1 VKQNTIPYIKH
12 LLLLAIVML
21 WHPLHGRGESG
32 MPAFI
37 DGNISSANESPV
49 TWHGEGQ
56 EVPGVLSPSGEK
68 IFVHT
73 DREIYIAGENLWFK
87 VYLLDAQSGRPTSTS
102 NLAYVEIL
110 NSENRPVMQ
119 KRIILE
125 EGCGPGEAVLPD
137 TLSSGSYLLR
147 AYTGAMKNFMPDG
160 CFMKRIKIYNAL
172 RTEAYPGSTGSG
184 EYTDGVPA
192 ANTGTDARQEMGRP
206 AASEDTPARHND
218 DRPTSTSEIRT
229 PQYSDIPAAGKVQ
242 VDMTAPNSCGT
253 REKVTLEFDFTDI
266 GSASAV
272 PARLS
277 LTVAPATGTHGPDIA
292 DVVTQ
297 VSPGKSMPAGTP
309 GYDFE
314 KEYHFIHGRLF
325 NRNTQM
331 PDSGKYLFLSIP
343 GKNAVFFYSRTDAD
357 GRFSFSVP
365 ADRVIRE
372 LIIQPEVVNPDNT
385 IRIESSFSGEYPAS
399 GPVSGIPP
407 PGSPKL
413 VSLMKVNYQVNRI
426 YETENA
432 IPPPE
437 LQPAEK
443 TVKSFYGFPDI
454 SLDLDDFIRLPVM
467 TEVFYELVPGVT
479 LREKRAGYEITVAD
493 PYYDVVYEQ
502 PPITFIDGVVVSDP
516 AVIAAFDP
524 DHVERIDVIRDRYVV
539 GDYLF
544 FGLVNVITYDGDYS
558 RVSLPDHAVRL
569 PYRVADPVRLFSS
582 PDYSTAESKRDR
594 TPDFRNTLC
603 WEPSVTPSADGKYRV
618 EFWSSD
624 VPGDYEINLQGI
636 TGDGNPVSFRK
647 VFTID

>member
-1 VKQNTIPYIKH
+1 MRRLHGERNEHKTHILGRRSKLRDVKQPTIPYIRH
-12 LLLLAIVML
+12 LLLVVICLLVL
-21 WHPLHGRGESG
+21 PLEGRGESG
-32 MPAFI
+32 MPPFNE
-37 DGNISSANESPV
+37 GNVPSGIEWTA
-49 TWHGEGQ
+49 TCCGEGR
-56 EVPGVLSPSGEK
+56 EIPGVLSPSGEK

-73 DREIYIAGENLWFK
+73 DREVYIAGENIWFK
-87 VYLLDAQSGRPTSTS
+87 VYLLDAQSGRLISTS

-125 EGCGPGEAVLPD
+125 EGCGPGEALLPD

-160 CFMKRIKIYNAL
+160 CFMKRINIYNAL
-172 RTEAYPGSTGSG
+172 RTEAYPG
-184 EYTDGVPA
+184 P
-192 ANTGTDARQEMGRP
+192 TGTGEQTAGERTANSGTATRQEIGKP
-206 AASEDTPARHND
+206 ASGN
-218 DRPTSTSEIRT
+218 
-229 PQYSDIPAAGKVQ
+229 VQ
-242 VDMTAPNSCGT
+242 VEMESPDSCGT
-253 REKVTLEFDFTDI
+253 REKVILEFDVTDN
-266 GSASAV
+266 GPVSAGA
-272 PARLS
+272 ARLS
-277 LTVAPATGTHGPDIA
+277 IAVAPSTGSHGPDIA

-297 VSPGKSMPAGTP
+297 VLPKESMPAETP
-309 GYDFE
+309 DYYFE
-314 KEYHFIHGRLF
+314 KEYHFIQGRLF

-331 PDSGKYLFLSIP
+331 PDSGRYLFLSIP

-357 GRFSFSVP
+357 GRFHFSVP
-365 ADRVIRE
+365 ADRVTRE

-385 IRIESSFSGEYPAS
+385 IRIESSFSEEYFLFRPA
-399 GPVSGIPP
+399 GGTLPDGAL
-407 PGSPKL
+407 KQ

-426 YETENA
+426 YETENYA
-432 IPPPE
+432 PSPE
-437 LQPAEK
+437 PQSAAKP
-443 TVKSFYGFPDI
+443 VKSFYGIPDI
-454 SLDLDDFIRLPVM
+454 SLNLNDFIRLPVM

-479 LREKRAGYEITVAD
+479 LRERRAGYEITVAD

-516 AVIAAFDP
+516 AVIAGLDP

-569 PYRVADPVRLFSS
+569 PYRVADPVRRFFS
-582 PDYSTAESKRDR
+582 PGYSTEERKRDR
-594 TPDFRNTLC
+594 TPDFRNTLF
-603 WEPSVTPSADGKYRV
+603 WEPSVTNSVDGKYRV

-636 TGDGNPVSFRK
+636 TGDGHPVSFRK
-647 VFTID
+647 VISIK